1 MRKRIKNYTELFS
14 NYEAF
19 YNTLIS
25 CTALSNDFSDA
36 YKTDATKIVE
46 LICKTYGLSDTTKT
60 EFSTAIFDVL
70 CQVATLSDAEAVKKN
85 EGESDRSD
93 EDTLF
98 YMKSTIIEGLT
109 HIAQTMNFGP
119 YQDKDCFD
127 YAYLKPYQE
136 NMRFSKLNRT
146 ASCGIVVATRQVAI
160 MQILGIGCKQDL
172 EAAHGRLVSC
182 AYWGDVFSAYLLAEL
197 YGMTGK
203 KEKHDLCLSVAK
215 LCDKYLYTGRT
226 VLPDDVKTEYG
237 EEACLEYALISTI
250 LQDVIY
256 ANNLV
261 RINFSFVEAIT
272 DEKLSYYQKMK
283 YVNEY
288 LQGEWQ
294 EVTNSSVSPD
304 KKFGFR

>member
-1 MRKRIKNYTELFS
+1 MRKRIKNYTQLFS

-19 YNTLIS
+19 YSTLIS

-36 YKTDATKIVE
+36 YKADAVKIVE
-46 LICKTYGLSDTTKT
+46 LICKTYSLDQETKD
-60 EFSTAIFDVL
+60 EFVTAVFDVL
-70 CQVATLSDAEAVKKN
+70 CQVATLSDAAAVKKN
-85 EGESDRSD
+85 EGECDRSD
-93 EDTLF
+93 EDTLL
-98 YMKSTIIEGLT
+98 YMKATIIEGLS
-109 HIAQTMNFGP
+109 HISQTMNFGP

-136 NMRFSKLNRT
+136 NMRFSKLNRV
-146 ASCGIVVATRQVAI
+146 ASCGIVIATRQAAI

-172 EAAHGRLVSC
+172 QSAHGRLVSC
-182 AYWGDVFSAYLLAEL
+182 AYWGDIFSAYLLAEL
-197 YGMTGK
+197 YEIMGET
-203 KEKHDLCLSVAK
+203 EKHDLCLKVAK
-215 LCDKYLYTGRT
+215 LCDMFLYTGRT
-226 VLPDDVKTEYG
+226 VLPEDVKKEYG
-237 EEACLEYALISTI
+237 DDACREYALISTI

-261 RINFSFVEAIT
+261 RIDFSFVEAIT
-272 DEKLSYYQKMK
+272 SDKLNYYRKMK

-288 LQGEWQ
+288 LQREWQ